1 MKRLLLG
8 SAAIWLLATA
18 FHTPPLAQTLSDRPA
33 YTADGKLQRPDGYR
47 EWIYLSSGIGMT
59 YGPTQPAAGEP
70 RFFTNVFVNPASY
83 REFMKSGRWPE
94 QTVLVL
100 EIRRSAQNASI
111 DNGGQS
117 QGDRVTIEVEVKDSA
132 RFKDSGGWGFF
143 DFSGRPELQ
152 TAVAPLPTT
161 QTCYSC
167 HRANTAVENTF
178 VQFYPDLMEVARRM
192 GTVKP
197 AYDPNHKVSP

>member
-1 MKRLLLG
+1 MKNALAGL
-8 SAAIWLLATA
+8 AVIWLLAVA
-18 FHTPPLAQTLSDRPA
+18 FHTTLPAQILSDRPA

-47 EWIYLSSGIGMT
+47 EWIFLSSGIGMT
-59 YGPTQPAAGEP
+59 YGPTQPAAGQP

-100 EIRRSAQNASI
+100 EIRRSAQSTSI
-111 DNGGQS
+111 DNGGQT

-143 DFSGRPELQ
+143 DFSGQPELQ
-152 TAVAPLPTT
+152 AAVAPLPMT
-161 QTCYSC
+161 QSCYAC
-167 HRANTAVENTF
+167 HRTNTAVENTF
-178 VQFYPDLMEVARRM
+178 VQFYPDLMDVARRM
-192 GTVKP
+192 GTVK
-197 AYDPNHKVSP
+197 ATYDPNHKVSQ

>member
-1 MKRLLLG
+1 MKKAFAGL
-8 SAAIWLLATA
+8 AAIWLLAVA
-18 FHTPPLAQTLSDRPA
+18 FHPTSLAQTLSDRPA
-33 YTADGKLQRPDGYR
+33 YTGDGKLQRPDGYR

-59 YGPTQPAAGEP
+59 YGPTQPAAGQP

-132 RFKDSGGWGFF
+132 RFKESGGWGFF
-143 DFSGRPELQ
+143 DFTGRPELQ
-152 TAVAPLPTT
+152 TAASPLPTT
-161 QTCYSC
+161 QSCYAC

-192 GTVKP
+192 RTVK
-197 AYDPNHKVSP
+197 ATYDPNHKVSQ